1 MISKKRIIEI
11 LNELDFS
18 SEDYYVGAGSA
29 LVLHGVKEFTKDI
42 DLAVSEKL
50 WNLYLNKGFIP
61 NSNNENLMEISEDIE
76 FIKNW
81 HADDIIM
88 IDHMPV
94 VSLTSLIKQKEV
106 LGRDK
111 DFRDIELIK
120 NFITNL

>member
-88 IDHMPV
+88 IDNIPV
-94 VSLTSLIKQKEV
+94 VSLTSLIKQKEI